1 MSQPDDGEYLP
12 PTKKAR
18 YDSGNSTL
26 ITEIGECKTDPGLHK
41 CAYYYVQT
49 VFYKDGEVAQRLEFR
64 KYLNEDVSMYDS
76 VEVFLPG
83 YLPVV
88 RELRENDYKFDQ
100 RRQLYKHTIDLRGV
114 DKLVLR
120 NDLRVEREFACHYS
134 GASSSSVA
142 SCSLSSSDYEDSV
155 DSVEDEDNI

>member
-18 YDSGNSTL
+18 NDSDNSTL

-41 CAYYYVQT
+41 CAYYYIQT

-83 YLPVV
+83 YLPIV

-114 DKLVLR
+114 VPCQRSAQILNVLFS
-120 NDLRVEREFACHYS
+120 NAVVPTIGLFPSELGNS
-134 GASSSSVA
+134 
-142 SCSLSSSDYEDSV
+142 
-155 DSVEDEDNI
+155 

>member
-18 YDSGNSTL
+18 YDSDNSTL